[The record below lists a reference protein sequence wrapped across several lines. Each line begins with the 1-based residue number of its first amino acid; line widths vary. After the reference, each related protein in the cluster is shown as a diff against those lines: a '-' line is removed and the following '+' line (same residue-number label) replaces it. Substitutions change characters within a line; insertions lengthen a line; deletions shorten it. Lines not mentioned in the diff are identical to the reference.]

1 MKKELIILILF
12 FINNAKSF
20 IIYPPRTTIIGNIK
34 QINCLSIK
42 MNKQSP
48 INILNV
54 KNELFKMSRPNN
66 IIGEIGLVLVGGLI
80 AIKKFSIL
88 YSFTLWNT
96 AFLSMIIG
104 SLSMIIN
111 DYFDYHNGNDKSRK
125 NALNM
130 KKVTTEQVLF
140 LCNILYI
147 LAFFN
152 ISTLINNSILKK
164 LISYSLIIT
173 YIYTPILKNILIIKN
188 VSVAF
193 IISLTII
200 LGGISVNGIDSLSRT
215 IIPSTYIFFSI
226 LWRELMLDI
235 TDIEDD
241 FKSNIK
247 TIPIVIGKNKSMFLG
262 LNILILSA
270 ICPFIPLLNIINNLN
285 LNLTHILI
293 LPLLQLLIINKHI
306 KIYYYGIYNNNDIL
320 KLLEIC
326 KISQFFSLLMFI
338 SI

>member
-1 MKKELIILILF
+1 MKKVFIILILF
-12 FINNAKSF
+12 FINNVNSF
-20 IIYPPRTTIIGNIK
+20 LINSPTKIIRNTKPIHF
-34 QINCLSIK
+34 LSIK
-42 MNKQSP
+42 MNKQSS

-66 IIGEIGLVLVGGLI
+66 IIGEIGLVLMGGLI
-80 AIKKFSIL
+80 SIKKFSIL

-125 NALNM
+125 NALTM
-130 KKVTTEQVLF
+130 KKVSTEQVLF

-152 ISTLINNSILKK
+152 ISTLIDNSILKQ
-164 LISYSLIIT
+164 LISYSLIIS
-173 YIYTPILKNILIIKN
+173 YIYTPILKNILLIKN

-193 IISLTII
+193 IVSLTII

-235 TDIEDD
+235 TDIKDD
-241 FKSNIK
+241 LKSNVK
-247 TIPIVIGKNKSMFLG
+247 TIPVVIGKNKSMFLG
-262 LNILILSA
+262 LNILVLSA
-270 ICPFIPLLNIINNLN
+270 MCPFIPLLNIINNLN

-293 LPLLQLLIINKHI
+293 LPLLQLSIINKHI

-338 SI
+338 FI